1 MYEAEDVLQK
11 INNDGLPS
19 KLNNWFSTV
28 NADFLIRN
36 GEYKQAIPYL
46 QTAIKAE
53 SKKAQKIRMN
63 FLLAQLYAL
72 TNDNQA
78 AYQTFSKVIK
88 MSPPYRTELNAR
100 IKQTEVFPG
109 GDIEKIVKTLNKMA
123 KSPKNKDYLDQ
134 IYYALGNLYLSRQD
148 TTNAIKNY
156 ILAAQKSTREGI
168 EKAISQ
174 LTLGNIYFNQR
185 KYTKAQPCY
194 AEAIPL
200 IDETY
205 PDYAQLVKRSEV
217 LDELAIHAQNVELQ
231 DSLQQLAALPNLRE

>member
-1 MYEAEDVLQK
+1 
-11 INNDGLPS
+11 
-19 KLNNWFSTV
+19 
-28 NADFLIRN
+28 
-36 GEYKQAIPYL
+36 
-46 QTAIKAE
+46 
-53 SKKAQKIRMN
+53 MN

-217 LDELAIHAQNVELQ
+217 
-231 DSLQQLAALPNLRE
+231 